1 MFLRK
6 YWIPITV
13 FIVAICA
20 VGLYYLQTQP
30 PKDPI
35 VIYKPVEPLPKST
48 EQPPADA
55 PVGDTS
61 QGGHIHADG
70 TWHEGPHEPVE
81 TPHDG
86 PQPETPISLEEE
98 IRAHQQWLA
107 SAEGQKVI
115 NAAYKQ
121 AGLEPPPPNHYYV
134 KDEKGVFQ
142 LHSIFEPVVQ
152 IRLIDGFAPTP
163 AQLERYLYL
172 QESLSDAMRRDA
184 HAEVDA
190 IRSEIET
197 LRSEARGK
205 VPQAIGS
212 WMTKAAKSK
221 VDSAM
226 KEKTDQ
232 AYRDLGL
239 GHMVEAGVSGLPE
252 INPTVPH

>member
-1 MFLRK
+1 MLKAPFSNRLFLGALAFFVLCVGGSLLYMQHVKKQSARELAETQERIK
-6 YWIPITV
+6 AITEK
-13 FIVAICA
+13 
-20 VGLYYLQTQP
+20 QTP
-30 PKDPI
+30 TAEA
-35 VIYKPVEPLPKST
+35 PVEETL
-48 EQPPADA
+48 QHGRVHAA
-55 PVGDTS
+55 PR
-61 QGGHIHADG
+61 
-70 TWHEGPHEPVE
+70 EPVE
-81 TPHDG
+81 TLHDG
-86 PQPETPISLEEE
+86 SQSETSLTLEEK
-98 IRAHQQWLA
+98 IRAHQQWVA

-134 KDEKGVFQ
+134 KDENGVFQ

-163 AQLERYLYL
+163 AQLERYLDL

-184 HAEVDA
+184 YAEVDR

-197 LRSEARGK
+197 LRYEARGK

-221 VDSAM
+221 VDFAM
-226 KEKTDQ
+226 REKTAQ

-239 GHMVEAGVSGLPE
+239 GHMVKAGVSGLPE
-252 INPTVPH
+252 IKPTGPH